1 MATSPVTIPHSQ
13 NGIDSEAQSGI
24 AGVDASPPSS
34 LYSVRSMVEKPQSL
48 IREIAFVGVLCM
60 AQFMTQ
66 AGMGQ
71 AIAPLQIIGK
81 SFETQNPGQLSWIVA
96 AYSLTVGT
104 FILVAGRLG
113 DLYGHKKFFV
123 GGFLW
128 FALWSLLAGF
138 SCYSS
143 LAFFY
148 CCRAFQGIG
157 PAFLLPNAIA
167 ILGRSYEPGRR
178 KQMIFS
184 IFGAAAPG
192 GFVFGATFSALL
204 GQLAWWPWAYW
215 VMAIACLL
223 LAGAGV
229 LVIPHTPH
237 PKIDDS
243 VSLVMRVDAWG
254 AITGVTGLVFVNFA
268 WNQGSVVGWT
278 PPYTYVLLIVGFLF
292 LGLFAFIESR
302 ATFPLLPIAA
312 LSTDS
317 AFVLGCIAAGW
328 SSFGIWLFYI
338 WQFMEESRG
347 NSPLLASAQFVPVA
361 IIGLCASVTT
371 GIVLNRL
378 PASVVMLISMLAFT
392 IGGVLIA
399 TTPIEQS
406 YWAQTFISII
416 VMPWGMDMSFPAAT
430 ILLSNAMPR
439 EHQGIA
445 ASLVNTV
452 INYSISI
459 GLGFAGTI
467 ESQIND
473 GGLEILKGYR
483 GAWYMG
489 IGLSSLGVFVSILFG
504 VSGMAT
510 SRRKLSGEPPSPK
523 KCPNP
528 AAAS

>member
-1 MATSPVTIPHSQ
+1 
-13 NGIDSEAQSGI
+13 
-24 AGVDASPPSS
+24 
-34 LYSVRSMVEKPQSL
+34 
-48 IREIAFVGVLCM
+48 
-60 AQFMTQ
+60 
-66 AGMGQ
+66 
-71 AIAPLQIIGK
+71 
-81 SFETQNPGQLSWIVA
+81 
-96 AYSLTVGT
+96 
-104 FILVAGRLG
+104 
-113 DLYGHKKFFV
+113 
-123 GGFLW
+123 
-128 FALWSLLAGF
+128 
-138 SCYSS
+138 
-143 LAFFY
+143 
-148 CCRAFQGIG
+148 
-157 PAFLLPNAIA
+157 
-167 ILGRSYEPGRR
+167 
-178 KQMIFS
+178 
-184 IFGAAAPG
+184 
-192 GFVFGATFSALL
+192 
-204 GQLAWWPWAYW
+204 
-215 VMAIACLL
+215 
-223 LAGAGV
+223 
-229 LVIPHTPH
+229 
-237 PKIDDS
+237 
-243 VSLVMRVDAWG
+243 
-254 AITGVTGLVFVNFA
+254 
-268 WNQGSVVGWT
+268 
-278 PPYTYVLLIVGFLF
+278 
-292 LGLFAFIESR
+292 
-302 ATFPLLPIAA
+302 LLPIAA